1 MNAYLTVIYVVCGIY
16 MALNLKHDIHMLQQ
30 NSYRLPRYW
39 KYLKG
44 GDLGSAWRL
53 VDVAMLFLV
62 SSTLLDVRLSLL
74 IVAIVCVAK
83 VWMIARKKFKKP
95 LVFTKRVWRIYSVAA
110 VFSIGSYLAVAV
122 SNGIRDGI
130 WGMYSGPGL
139 TIAFLLLLC
148 IFSWAVVMLSVVI
161 LIPVERMINRK
172 YWNEAAAILKSMP
185 DLTVVGVTGS
195 YGKTSTKHYLERI
208 LSERFDVIMTP
219 GSYNTPMGVI
229 RTVRE
234 MMKPYNTIF
243 ICEMGAKQKGDIKEI
258 CDLVNPKIGIC
269 K

>member
-122 SNGIRDGI
+122 SNGIRLKKLR
-130 WGMYSGPGL
+130 PL
-139 TIAFLLLLC
+139 NKCATL
-148 IFSWAVVMLSVVI
+148 SW
-161 LIPVERMINRK
+161 
-172 YWNEAAAILKSMP
+172 
-185 DLTVVGVTGS
+185 
-195 YGKTSTKHYLERI
+195 
-208 LSERFDVIMTP
+208 
-219 GSYNTPMGVI
+219 
-229 RTVRE
+229 
-234 MMKPYNTIF
+234 
-243 ICEMGAKQKGDIKEI
+243 
-258 CDLVNPKIGIC
+258 
-269 K
+269 

>member
-83 VWMIARKKFKKP
+83 VWMIARKKFKNRLYLP
-95 LVFTKRVWRIYSVAA
+95 RECGAFIQWPQFFNRVLSCSGCFKRDS
-110 VFSIGSYLAVAV
+110 
-122 SNGIRDGI
+122 
-130 WGMYSGPGL
+130 
-139 TIAFLLLLC
+139 
-148 IFSWAVVMLSVVI
+148 
-161 LIPVERMINRK
+161 
-172 YWNEAAAILKSMP
+172 
-185 DLTVVGVTGS
+185 
-195 YGKTSTKHYLERI
+195 
-208 LSERFDVIMTP
+208 
-219 GSYNTPMGVI
+219 
-229 RTVRE
+229 
-234 MMKPYNTIF
+234 
-243 ICEMGAKQKGDIKEI
+243 
-258 CDLVNPKIGIC
+258 
-269 K
+269 